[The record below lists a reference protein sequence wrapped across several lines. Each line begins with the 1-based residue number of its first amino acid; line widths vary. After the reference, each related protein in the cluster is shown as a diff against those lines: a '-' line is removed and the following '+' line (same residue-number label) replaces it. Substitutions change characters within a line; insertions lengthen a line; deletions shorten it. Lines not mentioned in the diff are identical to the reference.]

1 MANLIR
7 KTKAPNQNCPHC
19 QAIME
24 PDVMTMAPLKPETYI
39 MLYECP
45 NGCKLDWNISYQT
58 IEDPTKTFI
67 YYEEDDEN
75 V

>member
-19 QAIME
+19 QATME
-24 PDVMTMAPLKPETYI
+24 PDVITLAPLNPEIYI

-45 NGCKLDWNISYQT
+45 NGCKLDWNTGYQT
-58 IEDPTKTFI
+58 IKDSTRTFI
-67 YYEEDDEN
+67 YYEEDDKD